1 MDEKV
6 YQTTG
11 KVKISTAEYREL
23 IERSLTA
30 EKNADD
36 YRSKYWAEQSAKKE
50 VDKLL
55 EVYKSKLDDLMQ
67 FLTDEKLLDK
77 YKLWKIS
84 KQQEEDE

>member
-1 MDEKV
+1 MDEKTH
-6 YQTTG
+6 QTNG

-36 YRSKYWAEQSAKKE
+36 YRSKYWNEQSARKE
-50 VDKLL
+50 SDKLL
-55 EVYKSKLDDLMQ
+55 EVCKSKVDDLMQ

-77 YKLWKIS
+77 FKLWKIS
-84 KQQEEDE
+84 KQQEEE